1 MGITRSE
8 LERRFLGLLTNARLP
23 RPELNA
29 PLHVGGRWI
38 EVDCLWR
45 AQRVAAELDGRSV
58 HGTASSFETDRLR
71 DRQLLVEGWTPVRIT
86 WRQLDREAP
95 EVEADLRTLLL
106 TS

>member
-8 LERRFLGLLTNARLP
+8 LERRFLGLVTNARLP

-45 AQRVAAELDGRSV
+45 AQRVAAELDGR
-58 HGTASSFETDRLR
+58 R
-71 DRQLLVEGWTPVRIT
+71 
-86 WRQLDREAP
+86 LDREAP